1 MQIADVWHGLAGGA
15 HERASKEFDHLL
27 MREVMRTELVR
38 IRTLIVVAIA
48 IALVTVLVHILLPEV
63 VGRIWRGGVSPNA
76 LYPVLLG
83 FILFELWVYRAI
95 SQHLKIDRD
104 ISIYRRYLGALIETS
119 LPTFVLALQIES
131 MGPERALG
139 FVMPLAYFIFVI
151 LSTLRLD
158 FWLSAF
164 TGFVAASQLLFMALY
179 YRPAIDSGP
188 EPELYYHV
196 ARSVV
201 ILLCGVLAGAVGVQ
215 LRRGFAA
222 SILAATARDRV
233 TSLFGQH
240 VSPQVV
246 ERLLLEG
253 TGTESDIRKV
263 AVMFVDFRSF
273 TAGARSRAP
282 QDVVDRLD
290 GAFAVLVEILDR
302 HGGIVNK
309 FLGDGFLALFG
320 APFEAEDPAHRAV
333 AAAREMLAAMERI
346 NDGSSWP
353 LRIGIGIHFGEVVAG
368 NIGSPRR
375 KEYTVIGDTV
385 NFAARLE
392 ALNKDFNSQLLIS
405 SSVRDVLGDDGR
417 DAVSLGDVPIRGYD
431 KPMTVWQLG

>member
-1 MQIADVWHGLAGGA
+1 
-15 HERASKEFDHLL
+15 
-27 MREVMRTELVR
+27 MREVMRSELVR
-38 IRTLIVVAIA
+38 VQSLIVVTAALAI
-48 IALVTVLVHILLPEV
+48 IVTLVHIFVPDV
-63 VGRIWRGGVSPNA
+63 VQRIWRGASPNS
-76 LYPVLLG
+76 LYPVLIG
-83 FILFELWVYRAI
+83 FILFELWIYRVI
-95 SQHLKIDRD
+95 SHYLALERD
-104 ISIYRRYLGALIETS
+104 MPVYRRYIGAFVETS
-119 LPTFVLALQIES
+119 LPTLVLALQIES
-131 MGPERALG
+131 MGPVRALG
-139 FVMPLAYFIFVI
+139 FVVPLVYFIFVI

-158 FWLSAF
+158 FWLSTF
-164 TGFVAASQLLFMALY
+164 TGFVAASELLFMALR
-179 YRPAIDSGP
+179 YRPEINPDP
-188 EPELYYHV
+188 EPEIYYHV
-196 ARSVV
+196 ARSVM

-253 TGTESDIRKV
+253 AGTESDIRKV

-273 TAGARSRAP
+273 TAGARSRSP

-333 AAAREMLAAMERI
+333 GAAREMLAAMERI
-346 NDGSSWP
+346 NSCSSWP
-353 LRIGIGIHFGEVVAG
+353 LRIGIGIHFGDVVAG

-385 NFAARLE
+385 NFASRLE

-405 SSVRDVLGDDGR
+405 SSVRDVLGKDVS
-417 DAVSLGDVPIRGYD
+417 DAVSLGEVPIRGYD
-431 KPMTVWQLG
+431 KPMTIWQLG

>member
-1 MQIADVWHGLAGGA
+1 LPIADVWHGLAGDS
-15 HERASKEFDHLL
+15 HERVSKEFDHLL
-27 MREVMRTELVR
+27 MREVMRSEL
-38 IRTLIVVAIA
+38 IRVQSLVVVTAALAIIV
-48 IALVTVLVHILLPEV
+48 TLVHIFVPDV
-63 VGRIWRGGVSPNA
+63 VQRIWRGGASPNS
-76 LYPVLLG
+76 LYPVMIG
-83 FILFELWVYRAI
+83 FILFELWIYRVI
-95 SQHLKIDRD
+95 SYYLALDRD
-104 ISIYRRYLGALIETS
+104 MPVYRRYIGAFVETS

-131 MGPERALG
+131 MGPVRALG
-139 FVMPLAYFIFVI
+139 FVVPLVYFIFVI

-158 FWLSAF
+158 FWLSTF
-164 TGFVAASQLLFMALY
+164 TAFVAASELLFMALH
-179 YRPAIDSGP
+179 YRPEVNP
-188 EPELYYHV
+188 EPEPEIYYHV
-196 ARSVV
+196 ARSVM

-253 TGTESDIRKV
+253 AGAESDIRKV

-273 TAGARSRAP
+273 TAGARSRSP

-333 AAAREMLAAMERI
+333 SAAREMLAAMERI
-346 NDGSSWP
+346 NSNSSWP

-405 SSVRDVLGDDGR
+405 SSVHDVLGKDGS
-417 DAVSLGDVPIRGYD
+417 DAVSLGEVPIRGYD
-431 KPMTVWQLG
+431 EPMTIWQLG

>member
-1 MQIADVWHGLAGGA
+1 MAAITKFWRDILGPREDV
-15 HERASKEFDHLL
+15 SKDFAHLL

-38 IRTLIVVAIA
+38 VRALIVVA
-48 IALVTVLVHILLPEV
+48 LVIMLGISLVHALFPEV
-63 VGRIWRGGVSPNA
+63 TQRVWKGINPN
-76 LYPVLLG
+76 LVQLVLAG
-83 FILFELWVYRAI
+83 FIAFEMFVHRTI
-95 SQHLKIDRD
+95 SHHLKLDRD
-104 ISIYRRYLGALIETS
+104 LPFYRRYVGVLIETS
-119 LPTFVLALQIES
+119 VPTLLLSLQIES
-131 MGPERALG
+131 MGPVRALG
-139 FVMPLAYFIFVI
+139 FVMPLVYFIFII

-164 TGFVAASQLLFMALY
+164 TGLVAATELFAMAMH
-179 YRPAIDSGP
+179 YRPVVNPDP
-188 EPELYYHV
+188 EPELYYHLS
-196 ARSVV
+196 RSFVV
-201 ILLCGVLAGAVGVQ
+201 FSCGLLAGAVGVQ

-222 SILAATARDRV
+222 SIRAATARDRL
-233 TSLFGQH
+233 TNLFGQH

-253 TGTESDIRKV
+253 AGTQSDIRQV

-273 TAGARSRAP
+273 TASARSRSP

-333 AAAREMLAAMERI
+333 GAAREMLAAMARI
-346 NDGSSWP
+346 NEGSTWP

-385 NFAARLE
+385 NFASRLE
-392 ALNKDFNSQLLIS
+392 ALNKEFGSHLLIS
-405 SSVRDVLGDDGR
+405 SAVHEALGENVA
-417 DAVSLGDVPIRGYD
+417 DAVSLGDVPVRGYD
-431 KPMTVWQLG
+431 HPVRVWQLG

>member
-1 MQIADVWHGLAGGA
+1 V
-15 HERASKEFDHLL
+15 
-27 MREVMRTELVR
+27 
-38 IRTLIVVAIA
+38 
-48 IALVTVLVHILLPEV
+48 
-63 VGRIWRGGVSPNA
+63 
-76 LYPVLLG
+76 
-83 FILFELWVYRAI
+83 
-95 SQHLKIDRD
+95 
-104 ISIYRRYLGALIETS
+104 
-119 LPTFVLALQIES
+119 
-131 MGPERALG
+131 RALG
-139 FVMPLAYFIFVI
+139 FVVPLVYFIFVI

-158 FWLSAF
+158 FWLSTF
-164 TGFVAASQLLFMALY
+164 TGFVAASELLFMALH
-179 YRPAIDSGP
+179 YRPEVDPDP
-188 EPELYYHV
+188 EPEIYYHV
-196 ARSVV
+196 ARSVM

-253 TGTESDIRKV
+253 AGAESDIRKV

-273 TAGARSRAP
+273 TAGARSRSP

-333 AAAREMLAAMERI
+333 GAAREMLAAMERI
-346 NDGSSWP
+346 NSNSSWP

-405 SSVRDVLGDDGR
+405 SSVHDELGKDGR
-417 DAVSLGDVPIRGYD
+417 DAVSLGEVPIRGYD
-431 KPMTVWQLG
+431 QPMTIWQLG

>member
-1 MQIADVWHGLAGGA
+1 M
-15 HERASKEFDHLL
+15 
-27 MREVMRTELVR
+27 
-38 IRTLIVVAIA
+38 
-48 IALVTVLVHILLPEV
+48 ILTCFV
-63 VGRIWRGGVSPNA
+63 
-76 LYPVLLG
+76 
-83 FILFELWVYRAI
+83 LFELFVYRTI
-95 SQHLKIDRD
+95 KHHLELDRD
-104 ISIYRRYLGALIETS
+104 LPIYRRYVGVLIETTI
-119 LPTFVLALQIES
+119 PTLILSLQIDS
-131 MGPERALG
+131 MGQIRALG
-139 FVMPLAYFIFVI
+139 FVMPLVYCIFII

-158 FWLSAF
+158 FRLSAF
-164 TGFVAASQLLFMALY
+164 TGFVAAVELFVLVMY
-179 YRPAIDSGP
+179 YKPAVTPDA
-188 EPELYYHV
+188 EPQLYYHLT
-196 ARSVV
+196 RSLVLFV
-201 ILLCGVLAGAVGVQ
+201 CGVLAGAVGQQ

-222 SILAATARDRV
+222 SIRAATARDRV
-233 TSLFGQH
+233 TNLFGQH

-253 TGTESDIRKV
+253 AGVQSDIRQV

-273 TAGARSRAP
+273 TSGARTRSP

-333 AAAREMLAAMERI
+333 AAAREMLAAMARI

-353 LRIGIGIHFGEVVAG
+353 LRIGIGVHFGEVVAG

-385 NFAARLE
+385 NFASRLE
-392 ALNKDFNSQLLIS
+392 ALNKEFGSQLLIS
-405 SSVRDVLGDDGR
+405 SAVRDVLGTDCT
-417 DAVSLGDVPIRGYD
+417 DAVSLGEVPIRGYEQ
-431 KPMTVWQLG
+431 PMMVWQLG

>member
-1 MQIADVWHGLAGGA
+1 MSCSG
-15 HERASKEFDHLL
+15 S
-27 MREVMRTELVR
+27 
-38 IRTLIVVAIA
+38 
-48 IALVTVLVHILLPEV
+48 
-63 VGRIWRGGVSPNA
+63 GGVASA
-76 LYPVLLG
+76 RIDLYTILIG
-83 FILFELWVYRAI
+83 FILLELLIYRAI
-95 SQHLKIDRD
+95 SHHLELDRD
-104 ISIYRRYLGALIETS
+104 ISIYRRYIGALIETS

-131 MGPERALG
+131 MGPVRALG
-139 FVMPLAYFIFVI
+139 FVVPLVYFIFVV

-158 FWLSAF
+158 FWLSTF
-164 TGFVAASQLLFMALY
+164 TGFVAASELFYMAMH
-179 YRPAIDSGP
+179 YRPEITTDP
-188 EPELYYHV
+188 EPEIYYHL
-196 ARSVV
+196 ARSIL
-201 ILLCGVLAGAVGVQ
+201 ILLCGVLAGAC
-215 LRRGFAA
+215 RRATAPRLSA

-253 TGTESDIRKV
+253 AGTESDIRKV

-273 TAGARSRAP
+273 TAGARSRSP

-333 AAAREMLAAMERI
+333 SAGREMLAAMERI
-346 NDGSSWP
+346 NARSSWP
-353 LRIGIGIHFGEVVAG
+353 LRIGIGIHFGDVVAG

-392 ALNKDFNSQLLIS
+392 ALNKDFNSQFLIS
-405 SSVRDVLGDDGR
+405 SSVHDALGQDGG
-417 DAVSLGDVPIRGYD
+417 DAVSLGEVAVRGYD
-431 KPMTVWQLG
+431 KPMTIWQLG

>member
-1 MQIADVWHGLAGGA
+1 MAAITGLWRALVGP
-15 HERASKEFDHLL
+15 HEPVSKDFEHML

-38 IRTLIVVAIA
+38 VRALIVVSLAIMVN
-48 IALVTVLVHILLPEV
+48 IALVHLLFPDV
-63 VGRIWRGGVSPNA
+63 VERVWHGVNPNA
-76 LYPVLLG
+76 VYRVLIGL
-83 FILFELWVYRAI
+83 IVFELWVHTAI
-95 SQHLKIDRD
+95 SHHLKLDED
-104 ISIYRRYLGALIETS
+104 LKVYRRYLGALIETS
-119 LPTFVLALQIES
+119 IPTIVLALQIES
-131 MGPERALG
+131 MGPVRALG
-139 FVMPLAYFIFVI
+139 FVMPMAYFIFII

-158 FWLSAF
+158 FWLSTF
-164 TGFVAASQLLFMALY
+164 TGFVAGVELFAMAMHYKPLIN
-179 YRPAIDSGP
+179 PDP
-188 EPELYYHV
+188 EPEIYYHLS
-196 ARSVV
+196 RSL
-201 ILLCGVLAGAVGVQ
+201 ILFTCGILAGAVGVQ

-222 SILAATARDRV
+222 SIRAATARDRI
-233 TSLFGQH
+233 TNLFGQH

-246 ERLLLEG
+246 ERLMTEG
-253 TGTESDIRKV
+253 ANTESDIRRV

-273 TAGARSRAP
+273 TAGARSRSP

-320 APFEAEDPAHRAV
+320 APFEAAEAPHHAV
-333 AAAREMLAAMERI
+333 AAAREMLLAMDDI
-346 NDGSSWP
+346 NEGASWP

-405 SSVRDVLGDDGR
+405 NTVHDAIGDECD
-417 DAVSLGDVPIRGYD
+417 DAVPLGEVAVRGYD
-431 KPMTVWQLG
+431 RPMTVWQLG

>member
-1 MQIADVWHGLAGGA
+1 MQIADVWHGLVGDS
-15 HERASKEFDHLL
+15 HERVSKEFDHLL
-27 MREVMRTELVR
+27 MREVMRSELVR
-38 IRTLIVVAIA
+38 VRTLIAVTIA
-48 IALVTVLVHILLPEV
+48 IVVIVTLIHIFLPDV
-63 VGRIWRGGVSPNA
+63 VQRIWRGGVSPNA
-76 LYPVLLG
+76 IYPVLIG
-83 FILFELWVYRAI
+83 FILFELWIYRVI
-95 SQHLKIDRD
+95 SHHLALDRD
-104 ISIYRRYLGALIETS
+104 ISVYRRYIGAFVETS

-131 MGPERALG
+131 MGPVRALG
-139 FVMPLAYFIFVI
+139 FVVPLVYFIFVI

-158 FWLSAF
+158 FWLSTF
-164 TGFVAASQLLFMALY
+164 TGFVAASELFYMAMH
-179 YRPAIDSGP
+179 YRPAINPDP
-188 EPELYYHV
+188 EPEIYYHL
-196 ARSVV
+196 ARSFM
-201 ILLCGVLAGAVGVQ
+201 LLMCGVLAGAVGVQ

-253 TGTESDIRKV
+253 ASTESDIRKV

-273 TAGARSRAP
+273 TAGARSRSP
-282 QDVVDRLD
+282 QDVVERLD
-290 GAFAVLVEILDR
+290 GAFAVLVDILDR

-333 AAAREMLAAMERI
+333 SAAREMLAAMERI
-346 NDGSSWP
+346 NQDSSWP

-405 SSVRDVLGDDGR
+405 SSVHDVLGKDGS
-417 DAVSLGDVPIRGYD
+417 DAVSLGEVPIRGYD